1 MQQTRAMRAAYP
13 QPSRCCSLITAFT
26 VDTAQQ
32 IEYDLLPYF
41 LSYWSSLSVTNP
53 PAVTPKVPGPSP
65 AGLVPHRR
73 ARSPLQSPPEP
84 GCHSPRAKDG
94 TRLDGPPRS
103 AGSAELRF
111 VASGVGEGG
120 QHANHPEPRK
130 SPCQPQ
136 RPSGKLAQTARGWHV
151 PGRAVGRLRP
161 LEGRGAGT
169 RLQAECSRTPSPAPP
184 RRRSPPPSAAGA
196 GRERK
201 RGARTPQRDP
211 GLSARPRAPQL
222 GPEKRGRCS
231 APRPEAGG
239 RAWGQPGREGS
250 AQPALLSWG
259 RVICWKFTQAQP

>member
-184 RRRSPPPSAAGA
+184 RRRSPRPRPPGQGGSENAERGRRSGIQASRRAHAHPSSARKSEVAARLRAPRQAG
-196 GRERK
+196 E
-201 RGARTPQRDP
+201 RGASRAEKALR
-211 GLSARPRAPQL
+211 SRPY
-222 GPEKRGRCS
+222 
-231 APRPEAGG
+231 
-239 RAWGQPGREGS
+239 
-250 AQPALLSWG
+250 
-259 RVICWKFTQAQP
+259 